1 MGRREERKMDF
12 YYRSAKREGLRSRAA
27 YKLVQLDERYRL
39 FRKGG
44 VVVDLGA
51 APGGWLQASRK
62 KVGAAGFVLGVDIQ
76 PIAKLPQENVE
87 TIVADITDPTTIEL
101 IEKNL
106 PRRPDVVLSDTSP
119 QITGVWDVDHVKSI
133 ELAQSALNAAESLL
147 APGGKFLVKVFQGE
161 LFGEFLKEVEKRFDF
176 VKVSKPSASRGRSAE
191 TYVLGMEFKSRA

>member
-1 MGRREERKMDF
+1 MGRREERKTEF

-27 YKLVQLDERYRL
+27 YKLAQLDDRYRL

-51 APGGWLQASRK
+51 APGGWLQASRER
-62 KVGAAGFVLGVDIQ
+62 VGARGFVLGVDIQ
-76 PIAKLPQENVE
+76 PISKLPQENVK
-87 TIVADITDPTTIEL
+87 TIVADITDPATVEL

-119 QITGVWDVDHVKSI
+119 QITGVWAVDHFKSI
-133 ELAQSALNAAESLL
+133 ELAQSALKAAESLL

-161 LFGEFLKEVEKRFDF
+161 LFEDFLKEVGEMFDF

-191 TYVLGMEFKSRA
+191 TYVLGMGFKSRA

>member
-1 MGRREERKMDF
+1 MGRREERKTEF

-27 YKLVQLDERYRL
+27 YKLAQLDERYHL

-51 APGGWLQASRK
+51 APGGWLQASRER
-62 KVGAAGFVLGVDIQ
+62 VGARGFVLGVDIQ
-76 PIAKLPQENVE
+76 PIAKLPQENVK
-87 TIVADITDPTTIEL
+87 TIVADITDPATVEL

-106 PRRPDVVLSDTSP
+106 PRKPDVVLSDTSP
-119 QITGVWDVDHVKSI
+119 QITGVWDVDHAKSI
-133 ELAQSALNAAESLL
+133 ELAQSALKAAESLL

-161 LFGEFLKEVEKRFDF
+161 LFEDFLKEVGKMFDF

-191 TYVLGMEFKSRA
+191 TYVLGMGFKYRA